1 MMKKLLCFLLL
12 LPISFVCMA
21 QEVEIRVHE
30 VQRGESLE
38 HVAVQ
43 DSLSMNPRGVY
54 KLMSVGS
61 PTEKKVKTSLDLY
74 KICTDSVT
82 LTLRSEGNNFVFDC
96 IDGKTIY
103 NYTGT
108 KQGLGDTRATHIY
121 NSNAQHFTLRYWD
134 SLKDP
139 LQPGKGEWME
149 ENYEFGQFSYW
160 GKILFDAI
168 MAQSLKD
175 KSNPFIGT
183 WMPVGT
189 TDDLQKGK
197 EWGHLNEEWGKTKNR
212 NFYCIVTQSHLITLE
227 DGTGMII
234 PIVIKDKNTME
245 IGSQTKEITWFSQDR
260 IAIKLQDKYVIW
272 IRSQEQGSLLD
283 RFTTR
288 SFAKMLAKKGKARES
303 QIKEELKSSEKR
315 LVTKKIFR
323 LLIKAKAKEFQNEA
337 EKQGQKLAHKEAMT
351 KSREYWDGCFE
362 IMSSQEEKR
371 RRWDLYEELC
381 AANRLGSGPRLTERG
396 LRKIAFASEISEIP
410 EHMIDTAKQLLYGKE
425 ISLWE

>member
-1 MMKKLLCFLLL
+1 MMKNFCCLLL
-12 LPISFVCMA
+12 LFPISFVCMA

-38 HVAVQ
+38 HVAEQ

-54 KLMSVGS
+54 KLMGFGS
-61 PTEKKVKTSLDLY
+61 PTEKKVGTSLDLY

-96 IDGKTIY
+96 IDVNTIY

-108 KQGLGDTRATHIY
+108 KQGLGDTHATHIY

-139 LQPGKGEWME
+139 LQPGEGQWRE
-149 ENYEFGQFSYW
+149 ENYESGRFSYW

-175 KSNPFIGT
+175 NSDPVIGI
-183 WMPVGT
+183 WLPVGT
-189 TDDLQKGK
+189 KNDLQKGK

-212 NFYCIVTQSHLITLE
+212 NSYCIVTQSHLITLE

-283 RFTTR
+283 RFTTS
-288 SFAKMLAKKGKARES
+288 SFAKMLAEKGKARES

-362 IMSSQEEKR
+362 IMSSHEEEKR
-371 RRWDLYEELC
+371 RVDFYDELC
-381 AANRLGSGPRLTERG
+381 AANRLGSEPRLSDSD
-396 LRKIAFASEISEIP
+396 LRKIAFASEISEVP
-410 EHMIDTAKQLLYGKE
+410 THMINTAKHWLYGKKL
-425 ISLWE
+425 SLF